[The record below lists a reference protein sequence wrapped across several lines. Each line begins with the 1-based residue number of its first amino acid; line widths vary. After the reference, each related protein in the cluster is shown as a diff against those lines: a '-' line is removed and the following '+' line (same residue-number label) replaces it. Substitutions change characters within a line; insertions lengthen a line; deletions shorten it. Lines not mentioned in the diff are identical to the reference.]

1 MFNLP
6 VFVGIDYHTHIIQV
20 CVMNQQGK
28 ILVNQSVPNDPESVF
43 RVVAPFGNNISAAIE
58 ARTGVAEFAEELIRE
73 YHWSVELAH
82 PSYVARMKQTIDK
95 SGECLLKYRYDF
107 LLQCLKG
114 FGCGNGM
121 PDS

>member
-20 CVMNQQGK
+20 CVMDQQGK
-28 ILVNQSVPNDPESVF
+28 ILASRSVANAPEVVF
-43 RVVAPFGNNISAAIE
+43 QVVAPFGSNISAAIE

-82 PSYVARMKQTIDK
+82 PGYVARRLINPIAPMLK
-95 SGECLLKYRYDF
+95 SL
-107 LLQCLKG
+107 
-114 FGCGNGM
+114 
-121 PDS
+121 PT